1 MKTLKESILD
11 KDFDIKEDKEISM
24 ALHSADWKHYI
35 LRIFR
40 TDDLSV
46 FDNLEKILNKQIEK
60 KIPVSDA
67 VIAVSSKNAIRELAH
82 NKTIMLTGKD
92 ARGYKG
98 QINDSW
104 DFVYI
109 FSPEHCIRIKR
120 YKESPESLSVEVN
133 ILDIENIREWTVK
146 KTAVKKAYVIS
157 NGLAITRAFD
167 KFYVKK

>member
-24 ALHSADWKHYI
+24 ALHSVDWKHYI

-67 VIAVSSKNAIRELAH
+67 VIAVTSKNAIRELAH

-92 ARGYKG
+92 VRGYKG
-98 QINDSW
+98 QINESW

-109 FSPEHCIRIKR
+109 FSPEHCIRIIKR
-120 YKESPESLSVEVN
+120 YKENSEPFSVEVN
-133 ILDIENIREWTVK
+133 VLDIENIRDWVVK

-167 KFYVKK
+167 KFYK